1 MQRVGEDILEA
12 LRAAAAAAEP
22 PRVGEVLAGGG
33 ASAFAVALIVLCLP
47 FLQPISLGPLS
58 TIGGLALATLGWQLA
73 RGDARPWL
81 PAALASARLDS
92 AQWAQLAASADRVL
106 GWASH
111 VVRPR
116 LSRWTQGRRGR
127 RTAGMLIIMAGL
139 MLAVPVAGIPFNN
152 TLPAFAIVC
161 AAFALLGEDGL
172 MFFLAV
178 GWLVA
183 TVAYFVLL
191 FQIFVAMFTAL
202 WSWLLLWPVV
212 LALAQIGAS
221 SLGLPGGV

>member
-12 LRAAAAAAEP
+12 LRSAAAAAEP

-81 PAALASARLDS
+81 PATLATARLDS
-92 AQWAQLAASADRVL
+92 AQWAQLAASADKVL
-106 GWASH
+106 GWAGR

-116 LSRWTQGRRGR
+116 LSRWTRGRRGR
-127 RTAGMLIIMAGL
+127 RTAGTLIITAGL

-152 TLPAFAIVC
+152 TLPALAIVC

-178 GWLVA
+178 GWLAA
-183 TVAYFVLL
+183 TVAYFALL
-191 FQIFVAMFTAL
+191 FQVFVAMFTVL
-202 WSWLLLWPVV
+202 WGWLLLWPVL
-212 LALAQIGAS
+212 LALARVGAA
-221 SLGLPGGV
+221 SLGG